1 MYPLT
6 AGLIVESKEIWDEL
20 QQALEPLA
28 IRVAFEAPQLP
39 DDWTPFLERIDRV
52 QPDVILLE
60 VTKLKEP
67 LEAVVKR
74 LRSTSAQP
82 AVFALHTAAQPEL
95 ILSALR
101 AGASEFLYPPIA
113 EPLKMALERLAESR
127 QKASEKVLRGGKTLG
142 FLSAKGGCGATTV
155 ACHVAKALASMN
167 AGKVLLA
174 DVDMQAGMIGFLL
187 KTNSDY
193 SVADAVNNLQ
203 RMDLSYWR
211 GLVTNGTPNLEII
224 TAPTSPAAKQLPVGH
239 IKQVLA
245 FARTHYDW
253 CIIDLGRNVTAATL
267 SILDVIDEAYL
278 VTTPEVPA
286 LHSAKQIIQVLLDAG
301 YSRSQLHLVLN
312 RTTRRTDVTIEELET
327 MMGLPV
333 HATIAN
339 DFEAFYE
346 AFSEGR
352 LVDSSTTPGEDF
364 ARLAA
369 KIAGVNE
376 PVRKKR
382 FSLFG

>member
-1 MYPLT
+1 M
-6 AGLIVESKEIWDEL
+6 
-20 QQALEPLA
+20 
-28 IRVAFEAPQLP
+28 
-39 DDWTPFLERIDRV
+39 
-52 QPDVILLE
+52 
-60 VTKLKEP
+60 
-67 LEAVVKR
+67 
-74 LRSTSAQP
+74 
-82 AVFALHTAAQPEL
+82 
-95 ILSALR
+95 
-101 AGASEFLYPPIA
+101 
-113 EPLKMALERLAESR
+113 
-127 QKASEKVLRGGKTLG
+127 
-142 FLSAKGGCGATTV
+142 
-155 ACHVAKALASMN
+155 
-167 AGKVLLA
+167 
-174 DVDMQAGMIGFLL
+174 
-187 KTNSDY
+187 
-193 SVADAVNNLQ
+193 
-203 RMDLSYWR
+203 
-211 GLVTNGTPNLEII
+211 
-224 TAPTSPAAKQLPVGH
+224 GH

-253 CIIDLGRNVTAATL
+253 SIIDLGRNVTAGTL
-267 SILDVIDEAYL
+267 SILDVIDETYL

-286 LHSAKQIIQVLLDAG
+286 LHAAKQIIQVLLDAG

-364 ARLAA
+364 ARLAS
-369 KIAGVNE
+369 KIAGVSE